1 MKKRKTFW
9 IVGGALFIF
18 LSLFASSPWAAEEK
32 YPTRQIELILNFPPG
47 GPLDTGARIIHPAL
61 QKEMGVPILLT
72 TKGGAGGALGAD
84 YVAKAKPDGYT
95 VLATNNGALTI
106 APQINAQITYK
117 YQDFTPVCTFV
128 ADPAVITSKAK
139 APWKNLDE
147 LVDYAKKNPGKLN
160 YGTPGMGTVAFFTME
175 LFKMA
180 YGLDI
185 VAVHFQGTGPAKNAI
200 LGGHVDLASSGFGSL
215 APLIKSGDIIP
226 LVTTASKRVVAFPDV
241 PTMAEKGFP
250 DATLNIWFGLLVPQ
264 ECPPQVASRLGAAMS
279 KVMRDPA
286 IISQLEKSGLIV
298 DYRDREATL
307 KLLTQEYTTL
317 TKVIQKTGIGK

>member
-1 MKKRKTFW
+1 MKKKKSIW
-9 IVGGALFIF
+9 ILGGVISLS
-18 LSLFASSPWAAEEK
+18 LSLFTFALWAAEET
-32 YPTRQIELILNFPPG
+32 YPIRQIELILNFPPG
-47 GPLDTGARIIHPAL
+47 GPLDTGARIIHSAL

-84 YVAKAKPDGYT
+84 FVAKAKADGYT

-106 APQINAQITYK
+106 APQVNAQITYK
-117 YQDFTPVCTFV
+117 HQDFIPVCTFV

-215 APLIKSGDIIP
+215 APLIRSGDIVP
-226 LVTTASKRVVAFPDV
+226 LVTTASKRVAAFPDV

-250 DATLNIWFGLLVPQ
+250 DATLNIWFGILVPQ
-264 ECPPQVASRLGAAMS
+264 KCPSNVAPRLSEAMD
-279 KVMRDPA
+279 KVMKDPA

-298 DYRDREATL
+298 DYRDRGATL
-307 KLLTQEYTTL
+307 KLLEQEYATL
-317 TKVIQKTGIGK
+317 AKVIQKTGMGK

>member
-1 MKKRKTFW
+1 MSKRKCIW
-9 IVGGALFIF
+9 VIGGVIWVILGLFP
-18 LSLFASSPWAAEEK
+18 SLPWAAEEK
-32 YPTRQIELILNFPPG
+32 YPTRQIEIIVNFPPG
-47 GPLDTGARIIHPAL
+47 GPLDTGVRVIHPAL
-61 QKEMGVPILLT
+61 QKELGVPIVLT

-84 YVAKAKPDGYT
+84 FVAKAKADGYT

-106 APQINAQITYK
+106 APQLNPQITYK
-117 YQDFTPVCTFV
+117 HQDFSPVCTFV

-139 APWKNLDE
+139 APWRNLEE
-147 LVDYAKKNPGKLN
+147 LVDYAKKNPGTLN

-185 VAVHFQGTGPAKNAI
+185 VPVHFQGTGPAKNAI

-215 APLIKSGDIIP
+215 SPLIKSGDIIP
-226 LVTTASKRVVAFPDV
+226 LVTTASKRVAEFPNV

-264 ECPPQVASRLGAAMS
+264 KCPPPVAQRIALAMD
-279 KVMRDPA
+279 KVMKDPA

-298 DYRDREATL
+298 DYRESESMR
-307 KLLTQEYTTL
+307 KLLVEEYGTL
-317 TKVIQKTGIGK
+317 AKVIQKTGMGK

>member
-1 MKKRKTFW
+1 MRKRKRFW
-9 IVGGALFIF
+9 ILGGAIF
-18 LSLFASSPWAAEEK
+18 LFLGLFTSLPWAAEDK

-61 QKEMGVPILLT
+61 QKEMGVPMLLT

-84 YVAKAKPDGYT
+84 FVAKAKPDGYT
-95 VLATNNGALTI
+95 VLGTNNGALTI
-106 APQINAQITYK
+106 APQVNAQITYK
-117 YQDFTPVCTFV
+117 YQDFIPVCTFV

-226 LVTTASKRVVAFPDV
+226 LVTTASKRVADFPDV

-264 ECPPQVASRLGAAMS
+264 KCPPQVAQRLALAME
-279 KVMRDPA
+279 KVMKDPGV
-286 IISQLEKSGLIV
+286 INQLEKSGLIV
-298 DYRDREATL
+298 DYRDSETML
-307 KLLTQEYTTL
+307 KLLVEEYATVA
-317 TKVIQKTGIGK
+317 KVIQKTGMGK